1 MAEVVIKSSKNLGIA
16 AKAKKI
22 KNPRKEMEEHYYNP
36 KNTSLISLGLNPI
49 LFDEK
54 TIEKD
59 LKLITKYKK
68 SINQEYFMPT
78 VKWEI

>member
-1 MAEVVIKSSKNLGIA
+1 
-16 AKAKKI
+16 
-22 KNPRKEMEEHYYNP
+22 MEEHYYNP
-36 KNTSLISLGLNPI
+36 KNTSLISLGQTLF
-49 LFDEK
+49 FDEK